1 MKRLTSIVLLALLL
15 AVLGLC
21 ACAGSP
27 ADSSGSTGSESAS
40 TDVVNTDA
48 QAANKPGSGDSAD
61 DQDAERAA
69 AEAEA
74 AEAERAAA
82 EAEADALRIGSMKG
96 PTSVGLAHMM
106 QLEQGE
112 FTVVAAADELTGLLL
127 QDELDIALV
136 PANVAALLYQRTDGQ
151 IQVID
156 VNTLGVLYGVSL
168 DGSISSVEDLYGRT
182 VYMTGK
188 GTVPEYTFA
197 ALLEAAGMTAEDVT
211 IQFCSEPAEV
221 AAQIAQHSDAVGIL
235 PQPYATA
242 ITIKNSD
249 MNIVLDLNEAW
260 IELTGGAL
268 GDFVTGVTVA
278 KTATIQEHQAAI
290 DLFLQRHEQS
300 AAAANAD
307 PASVA
312 QTVAEL
318 GIIESESLAEQ
329 AIPRCNV
336 VCLVGNSMKEVLSGY
351 LECLYQQNPESVGAL
366 PDDSFYY
373 GCA

>member
-74 AEAERAAA
+74 
-82 EAEADALRIGSMKG
+82 DALRIGSMKG

-136 PANVAALLYQRTDGQ
+136 PANVAALLYQRTEGQ

-278 KTATIQEHQAAI
+278 NTATIQEHQAVI
-290 DLFLQRHEQS
+290 DLFLQRH
-300 AAAANAD
+300 
-307 PASVA
+307 
-312 QTVAEL
+312 
-318 GIIESESLAEQ
+318 
-329 AIPRCNV
+329 
-336 VCLVGNSMKEVLSGY
+336 
-351 LECLYQQNPESVGAL
+351 
-366 PDDSFYY
+366 
-373 GCA
+373 